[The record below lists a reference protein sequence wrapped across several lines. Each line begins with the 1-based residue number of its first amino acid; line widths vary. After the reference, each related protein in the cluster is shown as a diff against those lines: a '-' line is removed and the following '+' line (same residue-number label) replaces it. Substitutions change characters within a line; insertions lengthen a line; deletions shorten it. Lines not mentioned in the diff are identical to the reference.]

1 MENNNN
7 MRTILTGQE
16 IYQQAEKLFNESNKP
31 ITKQQ
36 LAEALNCHYRVL
48 DRWLNSG
55 HVDKGIEVFFEKSRR
70 KRVRK
75 NLLVREKKV
84 VDIILNSA
92 KKLSDNG
99 KRRVTQVDIVNNT
112 ELSRFIVTKY
122 VAGGKM
128 PEEFFNY
135 IELNRLKANH
145 GKAKSNKNDT
155 IEVWKLDM
163 SRYLTQQ
170 QIDSL
175 RQHSTTKQSSNQFSN
190 FRKVDYDRV

>member
-1 MENNNN
+1 M
-7 MRTILTGQE
+7 LTAQE
-16 IYQQAEKLFNESNKP
+16 IYQQAEKLFNEGNKP

-55 HVDKGIEVFFEKSRR
+55 HVDKGVEVFFEKNRR
-70 KRVRK
+70 KGARK
-75 NLLVREKKV
+75 NLLKREKKV
-84 VDIILNSA
+84 VNIILNSA

-99 KRRVTQVDIVNNT
+99 KKRVTQVDIVNNT
-112 ELSRFIVTKY
+112 ELSRFTVTKY

-128 PEEFFNY
+128 PEEFFDY

-145 GKAKSNKNDT
+145 GKKNTGKNDT
-155 IEVWKLDM
+155 IEVWKPNM
-163 SRYLTQQ
+163 SKYLTQQ
-170 QIDSL
+170 QIDRL
-175 RQHSTTKQSSNQFSN
+175 RQHSTTKQSVDQLTN

>member
-7 MRTILTGQE
+7 MRTILTAQE
-16 IYQQAEKLFNESNKP
+16 IYQQAEKLFNKSNKT
-31 ITKQQ
+31 ITKEQ
-36 LAEALNCHYRVL
+36 LAEALNTHYRVL

-55 HVDKGIEVFFEKSRR
+55 HVDKGIEVFFEKNKRQ
-70 KRVRK
+70 RVRK

-99 KRRVTQVDIVNNT
+99 KRRVTQVDIVNDT
-112 ELSRFIVTKY
+112 ELSRFTVTKY
-122 VAGGKM
+122 VSKGKM
-128 PEEFFNY
+128 PDEFFNY
-135 IELNRLKANH
+135 IELNRLKINH

-155 IEVWKLDM
+155 IEVWNPDM
-163 SRYLTQQ
+163 SKYLTQH

-175 RQHSTTKQSSNQFSN
+175 KQHSTTKQSVDRFIN

>member
-1 MENNNN
+1 
-7 MRTILTGQE
+7 MRTILTAQE
-16 IYQQAEKLFNESNKP
+16 IYQQAEKIFNDIDKP

-70 KRVRK
+70 KRARK
-75 NLLVREKKV
+75 NLLVREKAI

-99 KRRVTQVDIVNNT
+99 KKRVTQMDIVNDT
-112 ELSRFIVTKY
+112 ELSRFTVTKY

-128 PEEFFNY
+128 PDEFFNY
-135 IELNRLKANH
+135 IELNRLKVNH
-145 GKAKSNKNDT
+145 GKAKSNKNNT
-155 IEVWKLDM
+155 IEVWKPDM
-163 SRYLTQQ
+163 SKYLTQH

-175 RQHSTTKQSSNQFSN
+175 RQHSTTKQSVNQLTN

>member
-7 MRTILTGQE
+7 MRTMLTAQE

-31 ITKQQ
+31 ITKEQ
-36 LAEALNCHYRVL
+36 LAEALDCHYRVL

-70 KRVRK
+70 QRVRK

-99 KRRVTQVDIVNNT
+99 KKRVTQVDIVNNT
-112 ELSRFIVTKY
+112 ELSRFTVTKY

-128 PEEFFNY
+128 PEEFFDY
-135 IELNRLKANH
+135 IELNRLKSNH
-145 GKAKSNKNDT
+145 GKRNTGKNDT
-155 IEVWKLDM
+155 IEVWNPDM
-163 SRYLTQQ
+163 SRYLTQH
-170 QIDSL
+170 QIDRL
-175 RQHSTTKQSSNQFSN
+175 RQHGTTKQSVDQLTN

>member
-1 MENNNN
+1 MGNNNN
-7 MRTILTGQE
+7 MRTILTAQE
-16 IYQQAEKLFNESNKP
+16 IYQQAEKLFNDIDKP

-70 KRVRK
+70 QRVRK
-75 NLLVREKKV
+75 NLLVREKAI

-99 KRRVTQVDIVNNT
+99 KKKVTQMDIVNNT
-112 ELSRFIVTKY
+112 ELSRFTVTKY

-128 PEEFFNY
+128 PDEFFNY
-135 IELNRLKANH
+135 IELNRLKINH

-155 IEVWKLDM
+155 IEVWNPDM
-163 SRYLTQQ
+163 SKYLTQH

-175 RQHSTTKQSSNQFSN
+175 RQHSTTKQSVDQLTN

>member
-1 MENNNN
+1 
-7 MRTILTGQE
+7 MRTILTAEE
-16 IYQQAEKLFNESNKP
+16 IYQQAEKLFNDIDKP
-31 ITKQQ
+31 ITKEQ

-55 HVDKGIEVFFEKSRR
+55 HVDKGIEVFFEKSRS
-70 KRVRK
+70 KRTRK

-92 KKLSDNG
+92 KKLSNDG
-99 KRRVTQVDIVNNT
+99 KKRVTQVDIVNNT
-112 ELSRFIVTKY
+112 ELSRFTVTKY

-128 PEEFFNY
+128 PEEFFDY
-135 IELNRLKANH
+135 IELNRLKSNH
-145 GKAKSNKNDT
+145 KKPNHQTGKNDT
-155 IEVWKLDM
+155 IEVWNPDM
-163 SRYLTQQ
+163 SKYLTQH

-175 RQHSTTKQSSNQFSN
+175 RQHSTTKQSVDQLTN

>member
-7 MRTILTGQE
+7 MRTILTAQE
-16 IYQQAEKLFNESNKP
+16 IYQQAEKLFNDSNKP
-31 ITKQQ
+31 IAKQQ

-70 KRVRK
+70 KRARK
-75 NLLVREKKV
+75 NLLVREKAI

-99 KRRVTQVDIVNNT
+99 RERVTQMDIVNNT
-112 ELSRFIVTKY
+112 ELSRFTVTKY

-128 PEEFFNY
+128 PDEFFNY
-135 IELNRLKANH
+135 IELNRLKINH

-155 IEVWKLDM
+155 IEVWNPDM
-163 SRYLTQQ
+163 SKYLTQH

-175 RQHSTTKQSSNQFSN
+175 RQHSTTKQSVDQLTN